1 MLAKTGADDYGPGM
15 RFPRALVLVVLTV
28 SLATTT
34 AHAEKSKRTATILA
48 ASGTAVAS
56 VLVVSS
62 VLVHPQSEEVYKPTL
77 YTGLGLAL
85 VTPSLG
91 HFYAGRY
98 LTIGMGIRAAAAVLA
113 GIGFSQKKDA
123 ACHDDPRSNCPIV
136 TGGGLVLISLAAIA
150 GIGGIAYD
158 VQDAPDA
165 VESYNR
171 RHAMLTPVANPHG
184 AGLALI
190 GEF

>member
-1 MLAKTGADDYGPGM
+1 M
-15 RFPRALVLVVLTV
+15 RFPRALVLVVLTM
-28 SLATTT
+28 SLATGT

-56 VLVVSS
+56 VLVMSS
-62 VLVHPQSEEVYKPTL
+62 VLVHPQSEEIYKPTL
-77 YTGLGLAL
+77 YAGLGLAL

-98 LTIGMGIRAAAAVLA
+98 LTIGMGIRGAAAALA
-113 GIGFSQKKDA
+113 GIGFAQKKDA
-123 ACHDDPRSNCPIV
+123 ACHTDPRQNCPIV

-150 GIGGIAYD
+150 AVGGVAYD
-158 VQDAPDA
+158 VHDAPNA
-165 VESYNR
+165 VEHYNR
-171 RHAMLTPVANPHG
+171 SHAMLVPVATPHG
-184 AGLALI
+184 GGLALT